1 MRATDFIHGEV
12 ANAEY
17 LALPQ
22 AGVSR
27 WRDCYYFYLCR
38 SHDRRRQNKFDGKW
52 TVNNSSETCMVKRD
66 TWTLIVHNGAVT
78 AAGKFPPTGS
88 ISESGESHW
97 TRAAKKDGLPVT
109 YSGTFKGNAGSGT
122 YVSSARVPCAGR
134 FSAARK

>member
-1 MRATDFIHGEV
+1 MPNILRYHRPA
-12 ANAEY
+12 
-17 LALPQ
+17 LAVGAIAIIVTCADPM
-22 AGVSR
+22 AAAA
-27 WRDCYYFYLCR
+27 
-38 SHDRRRQNKFDGKW
+38 QNKFDGKW

-66 TWTLIVHNGAVT
+66 TWTLIVHNGAVS